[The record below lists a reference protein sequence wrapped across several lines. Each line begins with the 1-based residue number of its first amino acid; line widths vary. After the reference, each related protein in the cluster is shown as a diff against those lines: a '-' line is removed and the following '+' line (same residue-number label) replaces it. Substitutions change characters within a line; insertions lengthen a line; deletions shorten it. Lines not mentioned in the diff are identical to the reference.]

1 MQVFFLHGFASSAKS
16 TKAAYFGERLQS
28 HGIPFHCPD
37 FNEPDFSTLT
47 LTRMLDHLANAIV
60 AVPAGPVVLIGSS
73 LGAVVAIHT
82 AARMTDRIDR
92 LILLA
97 PAVMLGRD
105 GHSPVGQERLAR
117 WRSAGTLDIFHGGY
131 GGSRQLNFT
140 FHEDSLRYDAFAADV
155 RQPTLI
161 FQGRYDEAVDCRIVE
176 EYAAT
181 RSNMTLTLLDD
192 DHRLL
197 ASLPRIWESM
207 APFLELKA

>member
-1 MQVFFLHGFASSAKS
+1 
-16 TKAAYFGERLQS
+16 
-28 HGIPFHCPD
+28 
-37 FNEPDFSTLT
+37 
-47 LTRMLDHLANAIV
+47 V
-60 AVPAGPVVLIGSS
+60 AV
-73 LGAVVAIHT
+73 
-82 AARMTDRIDR
+82 
-92 LILLA
+92 
-97 PAVMLGRD
+97 GRD
-105 GHSPVGQERLAR
+105 AR
-117 WRSAGTLDIFHGGY
+117 YLSWGY
-131 GGSRQLNFT
+131 GGLRPLKFN

-181 RSNMTLTLLDD
+181 RSNMTLPLLDD